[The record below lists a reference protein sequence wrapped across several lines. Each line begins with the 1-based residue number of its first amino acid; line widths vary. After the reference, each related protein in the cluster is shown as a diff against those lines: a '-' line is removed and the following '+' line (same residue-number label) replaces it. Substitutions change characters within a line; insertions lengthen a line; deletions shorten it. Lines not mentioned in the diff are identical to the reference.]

1 METQILLRGLSV
13 LPTFGLRRIVAALD
27 LSLTQS
33 GDIAPQSKG
42 LRNRGLVIVYRSFKL
57 RGAMKLDL
65 HTHYYPEV
73 FFQMIRDTPSDFSF
87 SKDPTGRTIITHRG
101 ARFFGITP
109 PMTDP
114 AKRLEDMDRVGID
127 VEVISLSTPN
137 IFFAD
142 ENRQPEVARILNDA
156 YAELIARHPNRFK
169 GFASIPMDSP
179 DAALSEL
186 HRAVDDLKMNGVVL
200 LSNIRGRA
208 LTDSVYRPFFEEA
221 NRMKL
226 CIFLHPMIPVYSEPY
241 KEYVL
246 GPLVGFPFDTT
257 LAVARMCFAGML
269 RELPDIRWII
279 GHLGGAIPYLMERL
293 DNGYRDFAECRVNID
308 ELPSFYLKRLY
319 YDTVTFSSYNLRLA
333 RDLVGVDHMVMGSDY
348 PHLLG
353 SIERSVS
360 SIQDL
365 AIPEHEKQKIFSGT
379 ALSILNNV

>member
-1 METQILLRGLSV
+1 
-13 LPTFGLRRIVAALD
+13 
-27 LSLTQS
+27 
-33 GDIAPQSKG
+33 
-42 LRNRGLVIVYRSFKL
+42 
-57 RGAMKLDL
+57 MKIDV
-65 HTHYYPEV
+65 HTHYYPES
-73 FFQMIRDTPSDFSF
+73 FFQMIRDTPSEFSF
-87 SKDPTGRTIITHRG
+87 AKDPTGRTIITLNG
-101 ARFFGITP
+101 ARFFGVTA
-109 PMTDP
+109 PMSDP
-114 AKRLEDMDRVGID
+114 ARRIEDMDRVGID

-142 ENRQPEVARILNDA
+142 GTRQAEVARIMNDA
-156 YAELIARHPNRFK
+156 YAELIAKHPKRFK
-169 GFASIPMDSP
+169 GFASIPMDGP
-179 DAALSEL
+179 DAAIAEL
-186 HRAVDDLKMNGVVL
+186 HRAVDQLKLNGVVL

-208 LTDSVYRPFFEEA
+208 LTSPIYRPFFEEA

-226 CIFLHPMIPVYSEPY
+226 CIFLHPMIPPNPEPF

-257 LAVARMCFAGML
+257 LAVARMCYDGLLA
-269 RELPDIRWII
+269 ELPDIRWII

-293 DNGYRDFAECRVNID
+293 DSGYRDFAECKAKID
-308 ELPSFYLKRLY
+308 QPPSTYLKKLY
-319 YDTVTFSSYNLRLA
+319 YDTVTFSSFNLRMV

-365 AIPEHEKQKIFSGT
+365 AIPEYEKKRIFSDT